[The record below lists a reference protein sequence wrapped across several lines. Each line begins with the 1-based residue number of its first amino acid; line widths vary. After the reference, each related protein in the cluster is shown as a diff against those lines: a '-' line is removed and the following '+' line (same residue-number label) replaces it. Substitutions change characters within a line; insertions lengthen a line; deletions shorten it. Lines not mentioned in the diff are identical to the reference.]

1 MGKSLELIFT
11 GGNFLNRIPI
21 ALALRSRIDKWDLI
35 KLKSFY
41 KAKDIFD
48 KTSRQPTDCQKIF
61 TNLTSG
67 RGLISKIYKKL
78 KSITKKPNNPIKK
91 WGIELN

>member
-1 MGKSLELIFT
+1 M
-11 GGNFLNRIPI
+11 
-21 ALALRSRIDKWDLI
+21 ACAVRSRIDKWDLI

-78 KSITKKPNNPIKK
+78 KSITKKPNNPIIYMVRFK
-91 WGIELN
+91 GFEPLAHALEGRCSIQLS